1 MPTEVRR
8 LTWSGEV
15 GGSTPIPYFNS
26 GKSVRRDV
34 AAVRL
39 VATIAPPLS
48 RREGDNGLALGTV
61 TVVQPERR
69 EGGQGRRSYFAE
81 YMRRATGVGYCS
93 QGGMTTLDGW
103 SGHSY

>member
-1 MPTEVRR
+1 MR
-8 LTWSGEV
+8 G
-15 GGSTPIPYFNS
+15 
-26 GKSVRRDV
+26 DV

-69 EGGQGRRSYFAE
+69 EGDQG
-81 YMRRATGVGYCS
+81 TGKLGLFSWEHLVS
-93 QGGMTTLDGW
+93 PIPLFPMVL
-103 SGHSY
+103 